1 MTTPELAPLL
11 ACPRCDRTP
20 LDETANG
27 FRCAGCK
34 IDFPRVGSIPWLFA
48 EPASALGE
56 WRGRLHF
63 ALRQLERRQA
73 ELDRALERPGLRAS
87 TRERLAAMRAAIED
101 HGKRLAALLAPL
113 DVDAPSAA
121 VETYLALRTR
131 LPSDQGLLTYYG
143 NVHRDWAW
151 GGEENAV
158 SLEIVRDV
166 LGGAATERVLV
177 LGAGAG
183 RLGYDIHRE
192 LAPTLTV
199 VLDFNPLLMLVSER
213 VTRGETVELY
223 EFPLAPRRAA
233 DQAVLRRLEAP
244 FPARPGLL
252 HVLADAHRP
261 PFAKGAF
268 DTVVTPWLV
277 DILPEPL
284 DTLAARINHLLADGG
299 RWISFGSLS
308 FHDADPALK
317 YSLDE
322 CGDVLVENGFDRP
335 ETLERRIPYLASPA
349 SRHARLEE
357 VVAWRADKK
366 RRVKPPPRHQAL
378 PDWIV
383 RGNEPVPLSA
393 AFRSQIMA
401 TRVHAFIMSLIDGKR
416 TLKDMAKVLVDQG
429 LMTADEAEP
438 ALRTFLT
445 KMHDDAH
452 RQTAG

>member
-1 MTTPELAPLL
+1 MTTPELGPLL
-11 ACPRCDRTP
+11 ACPRCDRSP
-20 LDETANG
+20 LDETAHG
-27 FRCAGCK
+27 YRCAGCK
-34 IDFPRVGSIPWLFA
+34 IDFPRIGSIPWLFA
-48 EPASALGE
+48 EPVAALGE

-63 ALRQLERRQA
+63 EQRQLERRQA

-87 TRERLAAMRAAIED
+87 TRERLAALRAALDD
-101 HGKRLAALLAPL
+101 HAKRLATLLAPL
-113 DVDAPSAA
+113 AIDAPSAA
-121 VETYLALRTR
+121 IETYLALRTR

-151 GGEENAV
+151 GDEENDA

-183 RLGYDIHRE
+183 RLAYDVHQK
-192 LAPTLTV
+192 LAPRLTV
-199 VLDFNPLLMLVSER
+199 ALDFNPLLSLVSER

-223 EFPLAPRRAA
+223 EFPLAPRRAD
-233 DQAVLRRLEAP
+233 DQAVLRRLAAAA
-244 FPARPGLL
+244 PARPGLV

-299 RWISFGSLS
+299 RWLSFGSLA
-308 FHDADPALK
+308 FHDADPALR

-322 CGDVLVENGFDRP
+322 CSDVLVENGFDRP

-357 VVAWRADKK
+357 TVAWRADKK
-366 RRVKPPPRHQAL
+366 RRVKPPPRHYAL
-378 PDWIV
+378 PDWLV
-383 RGNEPVPLSA
+383 RGNEPVPLTA
-393 AFRSQIMA
+393 AFRSQIVA

-416 TLKDMAKVLVDQG
+416 TLKDIAKVLVDQG

-445 KMHDDAH
+445 KMHDDAR